1 MLFLRSL
8 AFNLGFYAFTT
19 LVALACLP
27 ALATRRSVLG
37 VARLWARGTIWL
49 LRVAAGIRVEFRGLE
64 HIPSGGGG
72 GASRARP
79 WRSAR
84 SSRNSPT
91 S

>member
-37 VARLWARGTIWL
+37 VAALIGMFDRR
-49 LRVAAGIRVEFRGLE
+49 
-64 HIPSGGGG
+64 H
-72 GASRARP
+72 
-79 WRSAR
+79 
-84 SSRNSPT
+84 
-91 S
+91 